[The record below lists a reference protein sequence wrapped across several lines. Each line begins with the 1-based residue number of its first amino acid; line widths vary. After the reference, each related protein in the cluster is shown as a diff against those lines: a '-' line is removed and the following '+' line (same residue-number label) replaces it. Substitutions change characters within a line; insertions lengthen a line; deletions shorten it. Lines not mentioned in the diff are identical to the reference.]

1 MRGAAVP
8 FLLLVLAAPVQAWA
22 SDLGLVLMHG
32 KWGSP
37 KSGITP
43 VVEAAREAGYRVE
56 SIEMPWSE
64 NREYDE
70 DYAEALREVD
80 AAVLRLHEAGARRIV
95 VGGHSLGANASL
107 AYGAT
112 RKGLAGVMAL
122 APGHVPGLLRE
133 DYAEDVARARKMV
146 DEGRGDDEDEFD
158 DINQGWHKP
167 IRMRAKTYLSYFDP
181 DGLGSMF
188 RTAAQIRPGT
198 PLLLVIGEGDPLINR
213 AETQIFGVAPPHP
226 KSRYLEVPSDH
237 FYAPERAV
245 PQIVDWLKGL
255 E

>member
-1 MRGAAVP
+1 VRRPGAAV
-8 FLLLVLAAPVQAWA
+8 LLLALAAPVQVWA

-37 KSGITP
+37 DTGISP
-43 VVEAAREAGYRVE
+43 VADAAVAAGHMVE

-70 DYAEALREVD
+70 DYEEALREVD
-80 AAVLRLHEAGARRIV
+80 AAVLRLRQAGAGRIV
-95 VGGHSLGANASL
+95 VGGHSLGANAAL
-107 AYGAT
+107 AHGAT
-112 RKGLAGVMAL
+112 RRGLAGVMAL
-122 APGHVPGLLRE
+122 APGHVPGLLKE
-133 DYAEDVARARKMV
+133 DYAEDVARARRMV
-146 DEGRGDDEDEFD
+146 DEGRGNDEDEFD

-167 IRMRAKTYLSYFDP
+167 IRMKARTYLSYFDP
-181 DGLGSMF
+181 DGLGAMF

-213 AETQIFGVAPPHP
+213 AETQIFGAAPPHP
-226 KSRYLEVPSDH
+226 KSRYVEVNSDH
-237 FYAPERAV
+237 FHAPERAI
-245 PQIVDWLKGL
+245 PQIIEWLKGL